1 MESLEKTKEGNE
13 KAETMEPQFFNCG
26 YCTQKPNSITDL
38 KNHMQR
44 NHEGNK
50 QLNQFTCDKTNVV
63 GMKKSEIY
71 SCNDCGKNYIYSSAL
86 KNHEKIHDYKKD
98 EKPFIIQL
106 FWAL

>member
-44 NHEGNK
+44 NHEENK
-50 QLNQFTCDKTNVV
+50 QLNQFACDKTNVV
-63 GMKKSEIY
+63 GMKNLDKKKY

-86 KNHEKIHDYKKD
+86 KNHERIHDHEND
-98 EKPFIIQL
+98 EKL
-106 FWAL
+106 FF